1 MEDRLLQ
8 MNDGGA
14 AFQKRLS
21 SPGVFRA
28 YMLVK
33 APVLG
38 VTGASLES
46 IDTHGAR
53 MALPFSKRTK
63 NLFGNMFGSAIIAS
77 AETTSASMLVL
88 HIRNQSAKL
97 TAELVGIDFQALEQA
112 NEPLR
117 IFAHEGLRYAEFVE
131 LAATSGK
138 SEEESFEVTAATQG
152 GKTTH
157 RMKLTWRLVAK
168 H

>member
-1 MEDRLLQ
+1 MQERLLELKE
-8 MNDGGA
+8 GGA
-14 AFQKRLS
+14 AFQKRVS
-21 SPGVFRA
+21 SPRVFRA

-77 AETTSASMLVL
+77 AETTSASMLVI
-88 HIRNQSAKL
+88 HIRNQGAKL
-97 TAELVGIDFQALEQA
+97 SAELVGIEYQALEQV

-117 IFAHEGLRYAEFVE
+117 VFAHGGLRYAEFVE
-131 LAATSGK
+131 RAAASGK
-138 SEEESFEVTAATQG
+138 SEEESFEITAANAG
-152 GKTTH
+152 GTTTH
-157 RMKLTWRLVAK
+157 RLKLTWRLVAK

>member
-1 MEDRLLQ
+1 MEERLLEL
-8 MNDGGA
+8 NEGGA
-14 AFQKRLS
+14 KFQKRVS
-21 SPGVFRA
+21 SPRVFRA

-46 IDTHGAR
+46 IETHGAR

-63 NLFGNMFGSAIIAS
+63 NLFGNMFGSAVIAS

-88 HIRNQSAKL
+88 HIRNQGAKL
-97 TAELVGIDFQALEQA
+97 TAELVGIDYQALESG

-117 IFAHEGLRYAEFVE
+117 VFAHEGLRYAEFVE
-131 LAATSGK
+131 LASTSGK
-138 SEEESFEVTAATQG
+138 PEEESFEVTAANAG
-152 GKTTH
+152 GTTTH
-157 RMKLTWRLVAK
+157 RIKLTWRLVPK
-168 H
+168 N

>member
-1 MEDRLLQ
+1 MENRLLEL
-8 MNDGGA
+8 NEGGA
-14 AFQKRLS
+14 KFQKRVS
-21 SPGVFRA
+21 SPRVFRA

-46 IDTHGAR
+46 LETHGAR
-53 MALPFSKRTK
+53 MALPFTKRTK

-88 HIRNQSAKL
+88 HIRNQGAKL
-97 TAELVGIDFQALEQA
+97 TAELVGIEYQALEQA

-138 SEEESFEVTAATQG
+138 SEEESFEVTASNAAGT
-152 GKTTH
+152 TTH
-157 RMKLTWRLVAK
+157 RLKLTWRLVAK